1 MAVGH
6 ARTLGVEG
14 VERMP
19 TEWQW
24 TVTPNESNPT
34 QRTSVAKKVTDM
46 QGMVGEVMTTGV
58 VRVRPQTP
66 IAQVA
71 KLLRER
77 LVTAVPVVD
86 EEDHLLGVVSG
97 MDLPL
102 VHERPAHRPAALL
115 ESMARHPSRA
125 RGGQT
130 AADRMSSP
138 VISVTPDVSLRTA
151 ARLLQVHGIHH
162 LPVVANGKLVGMVT
176 RRDLLAAFL
185 RTDEQIRRQIVQTAK
200 STFQLTAEQVAVRVH
215 NGVVHLVG
223 RVDRRSLAGE
233 LERLAASVDGVVGV
247 ELEVHWELD
256 DTERVATAQ
265 DARP

>member
-1 MAVGH
+1 
-6 ARTLGVEG
+6 
-14 VERMP
+14 
-19 TEWQW
+19 
-24 TVTPNESNPT
+24 
-34 QRTSVAKKVTDM
+34 M
-46 QGMVGEVMTTGV
+46 QGMVGEVMTTAV
-58 VRVRPQTP
+58 VRVRPETP

-77 LVTAVPVVD
+77 GVTAVPAVD
-86 EEDHLLGVVSG
+86 EETHLLGVVYG

-102 VHERPAHRPAALL
+102 VHERPVHGPAALL

-125 RGGQT
+125 RTGQT

-162 LPVVANGKLVGMVT
+162 LPVVSSGKLVGMVT
-176 RRDLLAAFL
+176 RRDLLVAFL
-185 RTDEQIRRQIVQTAK
+185 RTREQIV
-200 STFQLTAEQVAVRVH
+200 VRVH
-215 NGVVHLVG
+215 NGVVRLAG

-247 ELEVHWELD
+247 ELELQWELD
-256 DTERVATAQ
+256 DTERVATAT
-265 DARP
+265 DTRA

>member
-1 MAVGH
+1 MH
-6 ARTLGVEG
+6 
-14 VERMP
+14 
-19 TEWQW
+19 
-24 TVTPNESNPT
+24 
-34 QRTSVAKKVTDM
+34 
-46 QGMVGEVMTTGV
+46 GMVGEVMTTGV
-58 VRVRPQTP
+58 VRVRPETP

-77 LVTAVPVVD
+77 GVTAVPVVD

-102 VHERPAHRPAALL
+102 VQERPVHGPAALL

-125 RGGQT
+125 RAGQT

-185 RTDEQIRRQIVQTAK
+185 RTDEQIRRQIVHTAQ
-200 STFQLTAEQVAVRVH
+200 STFHLTGEQIAVRVH
-215 NGVVHLVG
+215 NGVVRLAG
-223 RVDRRSLAGE
+223 RVERRSVAGE
-233 LERLAASVDGVVGV
+233 LGRLTAAVDGVIAVDS
-247 ELEVHWELD
+247 EVAWEID
-256 DTERVATAQ
+256 DTTTGSRPRDVARRAGRQ
-265 DARP
+265 VAR